1 MMTANQYGGP
11 PPNVGLPPPTMQHQ
25 QDMTRN
31 NQQHFSNNQQQQ
43 QQQRNGQQEINNV
56 GGGGQNNANP
66 GQQQQHPGPINL
78 RVILTK
84 DEVAFLFGFDGQL
97 LNQLR
102 QQTRANIQLTDG
114 DSFEYVLLING
125 PIEIIFKA
133 FSLVCRKLW
142 DLLCQM
148 AGGPGHNRPLKIRIA
163 VPAVQ
168 CGSIIG
174 KAGAKVK
181 EIRDLTGA
189 QIQVSHEPLPNS
201 NERCVEISGAGDQ
214 CVQAAYHVCGVIQD
228 TPLRGEV
235 MPYVPPVSNPPPPHP
250 HQARMPQGPPLGPPP
265 GGPGPDSWRP
275 VFLCGDKA
283 YIIDG
288 GIARP
293 APPELL
299 RNELAKTP
307 LGGEV
312 AQNVANNLHM
322 NIPDHMNPLALMAAI
337 GKSQQVSG
345 MGGGHTIPK
354 TSREMTVNSEMINV
368 MMAKGQGQ
376 KLQEIQRMSGAQIHI
391 SDQVQSNGECLMTLS
406 GSEES
411 ILLAQF
417 LIQSNVE
424 AVMKERQQQQQLP
437 SGPLGPGGGGGGPG
451 IPQENNIFQPT
462 NQFDP
467 SIMQQNFNNDQHQ
480 QGFHQDNNSRGNFNS
495 NNQQR
500 DNFNDNS
507 NRFGGGHRGRGRGE
521 RRGMR
526 RGGGIR
532 GR

>member
-11 PPNVGLPPPTMQHQ
+11 PPNVGGLPPRDMPPPSMH

-31 NQQHFSNNQQQQ
+31 NQHFSNNQQQ
-43 QQQRNGQQEINNV
+43 RNGQDNNA
-56 GGGGQNNANP
+56 GGQNNQ
-66 GQQQQHPGPINL
+66 GGHPGPINL

-235 MPYVPPVSNPPPPHP
+235 MPYVPPVNNPPP
-250 HQARMPQGPPLGPPP
+250 QARMPQPGPPP
-265 GGPGPDSWRP
+265 GPPPPGQDSWRP

-288 GIARP
+288 PNGIARP

-337 GKSQQVSG
+337 GKSQQ
-345 MGGGHTIPK
+345 GGVGHTPK

-424 AVMKERQQQQQLP
+424 TVMKERQQQQQQPP
-437 SGPLGPGGGGGGPG
+437 SGPSGGGGGGP
-451 IPQENNIFQPT
+451 PQENNIFQPT

-467 SIMQQNFNNDQHQ
+467 SIMQQNFNDQQ
-480 QGFHQDNNSRGNFNS
+480 GGFHQDNNRGNFNS
-495 NNQQR
+495 NQR
-500 DNFNDNS
+500 DNFNNDNS
-507 NRFGGGHRGRGRGE
+507 NRFGGGHRGRGRGRRSPPGE